1 MKTKQILDVMKV
13 LAWIIFIGLCIK
25 TGAILITSFISLFI
39 NPEAAQN
46 LYLGLDLS
54 ELYTSNIWYYVN
66 ILSFIIV
73 LSGLK
78 AYLFYLV
85 VKIFFKMNLERPF
98 SSIMI
103 SLIQKI
109 SHIALGIGVVA
120 IIAQNYSTW
129 LLHRGLPVSENWGGK
144 EFLFLA
150 GIIFII
156 GLVFKRGI
164 EIQSENELTI

>member
-1 MKTKQILDVMKV
+1 MKTKQILSLMEV
-13 LAWIIFIGLCIK
+13 LSWIIFTGLCIK
-25 TGAILITSFISLFI
+25 TGALLITSLISLFM

-54 ELYTSNIWYYVN
+54 ELYTSNIWYYIN
-66 ILSFIIV
+66 TLSFIIA

-78 AYLFYLV
+78 TYLFYLV
-85 VKIFFKMNLERPF
+85 IKIFYKINMKQPF
-98 SSIMI
+98 SSLMI
-103 SLIQKI
+103 SLIEKI
-109 SHIALGIGVVA
+109 SHIALGIG
-120 IIAQNYSTW
+120 IIAIVAENYSKW
-129 LLHRGLPVSENWGGK
+129 LIHRGMVVFENWEGQG
-144 EFLFLA
+144 FLFLA